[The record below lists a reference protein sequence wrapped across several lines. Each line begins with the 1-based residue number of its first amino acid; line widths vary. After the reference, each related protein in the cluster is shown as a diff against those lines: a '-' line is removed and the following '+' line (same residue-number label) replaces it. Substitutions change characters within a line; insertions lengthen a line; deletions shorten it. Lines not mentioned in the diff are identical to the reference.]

1 MKKIYMDHNATT
13 PLHPE
18 ALDAMLPFLKDNFGN
33 PSSIHWAG
41 RGVRKYIDEAREKV
55 ANLLNADPSG
65 IVFTGGGSES
75 DNLAIKGAVY
85 ALKKEGNHIITTKVE
100 HPAVLN
106 TCEYL
111 EKTGYKVTYLPVDHE
126 GMIDL
131 DELTGS
137 ITTKTVLISIMYA
150 NNETGTLLPIKEVG
164 EIAADKGILFHTD
177 AVQAAGKI
185 PMNLKDLKIDLLSLS
200 GHKLYGPKGIG
211 CLYIKKGTSIVPLI
225 HGGHQEGGRRAGT
238 ENIPSI
244 VGLGK
249 ACEIASKDMESQA
262 KRITKLRDRLYE
274 GIIDK
279 LDHIKLN
286 GHPVKRI
293 PNTLNVSFEFIEG
306 ESLLLNLDLEGVAVS
321 SGSACTSGSLK
332 PSHVLTAMGLTPEIA
347 QGSIRFSLGRN
358 NTEEDVEYVLDV
370 LPEIVNRLRSMSPLY
385 LKKVKGSAL
394 CETKTKKGL

>member
-18 ALDAMLPFLKDNFGN
+18 ALDAMLPFFNDDFGN

-41 RGVRKYIDEAREKV
+41 RGVKKYVNEAREQV
-55 ANLLNADPSG
+55 ASLLNADPSE
-65 IVFTGGGSES
+65 ITFTGGGSES
-75 DNLAIKGAVY
+75 DNLAIKGAAY
-85 ALKKEGNHIITTKVE
+85 ALKKKGDHIITTQVE

-111 EKTGYKVTYLPVDHE
+111 EKSGYKVTYLHVDHE
-126 GMIDL
+126 GLINL
-131 DELTGS
+131 DELKDS
-137 ITTKTVLISIMYA
+137 ITSNTVLISIMYS
-150 NNETGTLLPIKEVG
+150 NNETGTLFPIKEVG

-177 AVQAAGKI
+177 AVQAAGKVPI
-185 PMNLKDLKIDLLSLS
+185 DIKDLKVDLLSIS

-211 CLYIKKGTSIVPLI
+211 SLYVKKGTPLVPLI

-249 ACEIASKDMESQA
+249 SCEIAARDMESQI
-262 KRITKLRDRLYE
+262 KTITELRDKLHE
-274 GIIDK
+274 GIINK
-279 LDHIKLN
+279 LDYIKLN
-286 GHPVKRI
+286 GHPAKRI
-293 PNTLNVSFEFIEG
+293 PNTLNLSFEFIEG
-306 ESLLLNLDLEGVAVS
+306 EALLLNLDLEGVAVS

-332 PSHVLTAMGLTPEIA
+332 PSHVLTAMGITPEIA
-347 QGSIRFSLGRN
+347 QSSLRFSLGRN
-358 NTEEDVEYVLDV
+358 NTEEDVEYVLNV

-385 LKKVKGSAL
+385 SKKVKQG
-394 CETKTKKGL
+394 

>member
-41 RGVRKYIDEAREKV
+41 RGVRKYIDEARGKV
-55 ANLLNADPSG
+55 ANLLNADPSE
-65 IVFTGGGSES
+65 IAFTGGGSES
-75 DNLAIKGAVY
+75 DNLAIKGAAY
-85 ALKKEGNHIITTKVE
+85 ALKKEGNHIITTQVE
-100 HPAVLN
+100 HPAVSN
-106 TCEYL
+106 TCEYM
-111 EKTGYKVTYLPVDHE
+111 EKTGYKVTYLLVDHE

-131 DELTGS
+131 DELKGS
-137 ITTKTVLISIMYA
+137 ITSKTVLISIMYA

-177 AVQAAGKI
+177 AVQAVGKI
-185 PMNLKDLKIDLLSLS
+185 PMDLKDLKIDLLSLS

-211 CLYIKKGTSIVPLI
+211 CLYVKKGTSLVPLI

-249 ACEIASKDMESQA
+249 ACEIASRDMGFQV
-262 KRITKLRDRLYE
+262 KHITKLRDRLYE

-279 LDHIKLN
+279 LDHVKLN
-286 GHPVKRI
+286 GHPVNRI
-293 PNTLNVSFEFIEG
+293 PNTLNLSFEFIEG
-306 ESLLLNLDLEGVAVS
+306 ESLLLNLDLEGIAVS

-347 QGSIRFSLGRN
+347 QGSLRFSLGLG
-358 NTEEDVEYVLDV
+358 NTEEDVEYVLGV

-385 LKKVKGSAL
+385 LKKVKQG
-394 CETKTKKGL
+394 

>member
-55 ANLLNADPSG
+55 ANLLNTDPSE
-65 IVFTGGGSES
+65 IAFTGGGSES
-75 DNLAIKGAVY
+75 DNLAIKGAAY

-111 EKTGYKVTYLPVDHE
+111 EKAGYKLTYLPVDHE

-131 DELTGS
+131 DELKDS
-137 ITTKTVLISIMYA
+137 IISKTVLISIMYA

-164 EIAADKGILFHTD
+164 EIAADIGILFHTD
-177 AVQAAGKI
+177 AVQAVGKI
-185 PMNLKDLKIDLLSLS
+185 PMDLKDLKIDLLSLS

-211 CLYIKKGTSIVPLI
+211 CLYVKKGTSLVPLI
-225 HGGHQEGGRRAGT
+225 HGGHQEGGMRAGT
-238 ENIPSI
+238 ENIPGI

-249 ACEIASKDMESQA
+249 ACEIASRDMGFQV

-279 LDHIKLN
+279 LDYIKLN

-347 QGSIRFSLGRN
+347 QGSLRFSLGRN

-394 CETKTKKGL
+394 